1 MRLRRRKISCWFFP
15 YLIFIFSIPDFLL
28 ADTYRVNVTR
38 KDSNFYKVT
47 GSDIYIIT
55 KYCYE
60 YVYYEDAILNMN
72 GYVGKIIF
80 LKSGES
86 CDVRA
91 VLGKVDIGR
100 GDYKVDVTYEQD
112 NLYSIFGTDLYIMTW
127 LCIHIC
133 IIEEAILSI
142 DSTGRGK
149 LIFKNGQQCYVDG
162 IYTKLN
168 L

>member
-1 MRLRRRKISCWFFP
+1 MILRGNNIQCKFLVC
-15 YLIFIFSIPDFLL
+15 LIFIIQNILF

-47 GSDIYIIT
+47 GSETYIIT

-60 YVYYEDAILNMN
+60 YVYYEDAILHMS
-72 GYVGKIIF
+72 GYSGKIIF
-80 LKSGES
+80 LESDES

-112 NLYSIFGTDLYIMTW
+112 NLYSIFGTDLYIMTS
-127 LCIHIC
+127 LCIHLC
-133 IIEEAILSI
+133 LIEEAILSV
-142 DSTGRGK
+142 DSTGQGK
-149 LIFKNGQQCYVDG
+149 LIFKNGQQCYVNG
-162 IYTKLN
+162 IYKKLT